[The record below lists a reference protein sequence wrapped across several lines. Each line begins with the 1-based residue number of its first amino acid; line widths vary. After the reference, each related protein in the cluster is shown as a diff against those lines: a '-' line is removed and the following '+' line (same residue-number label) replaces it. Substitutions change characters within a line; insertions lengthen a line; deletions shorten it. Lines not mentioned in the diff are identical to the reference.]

1 MNFNILSAAILA
13 SACAFSA
20 MAQTRQQSFSAS
32 DTIRQ
37 LASVEVVEQAAKAP
51 VALLPLDVRVVTGEE
66 LEESRQANVLPVLQQ
81 RIPGMFV
88 TERGLAG
95 YGVSGGSAGSVSIR
109 GVGGGNKV
117 LFLIDGQPQ

>member
-1 MNFNILSAAILA
+1 MNFNILSAEILA

-51 VALLPLDVRVVTGEE
+51 VALLPLDVRVVTGED
-66 LEESRQANVLPVLQQ
+66 LEDSRQANVLPVLQQ
-81 RIPGMFV
+81 RIPARFV
-88 TERGLAG
+88 PERGLAG
-95 YGVSGGSAGSVSIR
+95 
-109 GVGGGNKV
+109 
-117 LFLIDGQPQ
+117 